1 MRKLLFITPIL
12 FLMGCQTS
20 YITNDGERLLS
31 NSVVGC
37 AVGQVLFADCGEGA
51 AVAAGSTIISDQKK
65 LPWGLLENRYIKH
78 IRFEKDFRGV
88 WRGRYKSEHSHIV

>member
-37 AVGQVLFADCGEGA
+37 AVGQVLFDDCGVRG
-51 AVAAGSTIISDQKK
+51 VRRIAGSTIISDQKK
-65 LPWGLLENRYIKH
+65 LP
-78 IRFEKDFRGV
+78 
-88 WRGRYKSEHSHIV
+88 